1 MNISWLREFIVLAG
15 CCNYLE
21 AAERLFISQ
30 STLSKHIKALEDE
43 LGLFLFD
50 RSTRKVQLSR
60 AGEIL
65 VPYARNITQ
74 AGYAFEAAA
83 RNYKE
88 TMNGRVVIDSIPTL
102 PQYGITDIV
111 SSFQKSY
118 PHYRI
123 TMLADQL
130 RNPEEDLRNGICE
143 LAFIRRLQNYHQSEE
158 FEEYSFFPKDH
169 MVAVLPPSHPL
180 ADQPF
185 IRLEQLQSD
194 TFIALE
200 EDSMLHDLFLAACQR
215 IGFFPHISFTCNQV
229 GSILN
234 LIAQGVG
241 VSLLMH
247 GHTIHPNADSFP
259 EHQSFIVKP
268 LIPTVYTSIN
278 LCYLKN
284 RPLSAAAQ
292 AFYNCVTAYCSKT
305 LNSDITDIQQI

>member
-43 LGLFLFD
+43 LGLYLFD

-65 VPYARNITQ
+65 VPYAQNITQ

-88 TMNGRVVIDSIPTL
+88 TLSGSVVIDSIPTL
-102 PQYGITDIV
+102 PQYGITDII
-111 SSFQKSY
+111 SAFQKRY

-123 TMLADQL
+123 TMLADEF
-130 RNPEEDLRNGICE
+130 RNAEEDLRSGICE
-143 LAFIRRLQNYHQSEE
+143 LAFIRRLQNYHQSDD
-158 FEEYSFFPKDH
+158 FEEYPFFPKDH
-169 MVAVLPPSHPL
+169 MVAVLPHSHPL

-185 IRLEQLQSD
+185 IRLEQLQQD

-215 IGFFPHISFTCNQV
+215 VGFFPHISFTCNQV
-229 GSILN
+229 GSILD
-234 LIAQGVG
+234 LVTQGAG
-241 VSLLMH
+241 VSLLMY
-247 GHTIHPNADSFP
+247 GHTIRPKAGSFLDQQP
-259 EHQSFIVKP
+259 FIVKQ
-268 LIPTVYTSIN
+268 LIPTVYTSLN

-284 RPLSAAAQ
+284 HPLSEAAQ
-292 AFYNCVTAYCSKT
+292 AFYNCVSNYQSKE
-305 LNSDITDIQQI
+305 SPFE